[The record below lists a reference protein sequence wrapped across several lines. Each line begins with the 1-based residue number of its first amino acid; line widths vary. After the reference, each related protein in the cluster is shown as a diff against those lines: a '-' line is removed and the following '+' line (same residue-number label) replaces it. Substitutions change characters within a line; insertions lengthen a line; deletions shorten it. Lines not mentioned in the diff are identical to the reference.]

1 MDWDPGPEYSNND
14 AVSEERGVNLM
25 MKWRVLY
32 LMEDYDEFAWTCQDS
47 SNANQGRELP
57 PFLLCGGQDSV
68 PWTAM
73 SFSIFTKMST
83 EQIDATLLF
92 DEEDVVAEEVELP
105 VVFLADDDEIEYG
118 ALPPPPSSNSV
129 SNSKAPDA
137 VAAFAKSVASALSSK
152 NVWELNQ
159 LYEHHFA
166 KISEKLFAKN
176 PWPSA
181 DKLSH
186 ISTDPLFVAL
196 YKDLVFRHKHAKL
209 SPTLEDRI
217 AAYDNYQTLF
227 GLFLAVDKEPLDAEL
242 PNQWIWDIVDEFIY
256 QFQSFCQFR
265 AKSVGAAATV
275 AALKSRPDVW
285 NVLNVLNVLYSLVK
299 KSTINEQLWVAKHG
313 GDVGW
318 VDFLNSVHSA
328 GEKCFATSTGSEER
342 AKFYSRYAYFASL
355 ASLPAKPS
363 PFEAAGTFGSRPL
376 YRMLGYFSIIGLCR
390 VHTLLGDYTLAL
402 KALENIELNKKGLFA
417 RVTACH
423 ITTYYYV
430 GFSYMMMR
438 RWSDAVK
445 AFTHILLFISRTKQY
460 HSRSYQFE
468 VIQKKGEQMYALL
481 TICLALCPQRIDE
494 NVHSLLREKYGD
506 QLSKLQKDGEESI
519 PVFEELFNFAC
530 PKFISPA
537 VSTSTIDAAAFAQ
550 QQQLRTFLTE
560 VRQHQSI
567 STIRSYLKLYTSLK
581 IDKLA
586 SFVGK
591 TPQELRTELLVYKH
605 KTRQRRWES
614 GSVLE
619 GEYSSPGDLD
629 FYIKQDMI
637 HISESKVER
646 RIGEWFVRQ
655 ISKFEDTIG
664 NLNRLG

>member
-1 MDWDPGPEYSNND
+1 
-14 AVSEERGVNLM
+14 
-25 MKWRVLY
+25 
-32 LMEDYDEFAWTCQDS
+32 
-47 SNANQGRELP
+47 
-57 PFLLCGGQDSV
+57 
-68 PWTAM
+68 
-73 SFSIFTKMST
+73 
-83 EQIDATLLF
+83 
-92 DEEDVVAEEVELP
+92 
-105 VVFLADDDEIEYG
+105 
-118 ALPPPPSSNSV
+118 
-129 SNSKAPDA
+129 
-137 VAAFAKSVASALSSK
+137 
-152 NVWELNQ
+152 
-159 LYEHHFA
+159 
-166 KISEKLFAKN
+166 
-176 PWPSA
+176 
-181 DKLSH
+181 
-186 ISTDPLFVAL
+186 
-196 YKDLVFRHKHAKL
+196 
-209 SPTLEDRI
+209 RI

-227 GLFLAVDKEPLDAEL
+227 GLFLATDKEPLDTEL

-265 AKSVGAAATV
+265 AKSVGTAATV
-275 AALKSRPDVW
+275 AAVKSRPDVW

-313 GDVGW
+313 GDVG
-318 VDFLNSVHSA
+318 
-328 GEKCFATSTGSEER
+328 
-342 AKFYSRYAYFASL
+342 
-355 ASLPAKPS
+355 
-363 PFEAAGTFGSRPL
+363 EAAGAFGSRPL

-438 RWSDAVK
+438 RWSDAIK

-506 QLSKLQKDGEESI
+506 QLSKLQKDGDESI
-519 PVFEELFNFAC
+519 PVFEELFIFAC

-537 VSTSTIDAAAFAQ
+537 VSSSPSTTTDVAAFAQ

-664 NLNRLG
+664 TLNRLG